1 MALLCIWLASLAK
14 EIGITIVSFSY
25 PYFGFLEKPSNPYR
39 QTQAGLLIIE
49 VQDMKVSLNITRF
62 SIQAAAMMGFD
73 VWVPARCNTTETDKN
88 QAATIQRGA
97 SKHSIW
103 LALRWLALLM
113 TALSYVKLRSWL
125 AVDQLVSIYR
135 RASPCF
141 QNLLHAYQSVT

>member
-14 EIGITIVSFSY
+14 EIGITIVSLSY
-25 PYFGFLEKPSNPYR
+25 PYSGFFKKPSNPYR
-39 QTQAGLLIIE
+39 QTQAGLIIE
-49 VQDMKVSLNITRF
+49 VQDMKVLLNITRF

-73 VWVPARCNTTETDKN
+73 VWFPSRCNTTETDKN

-135 RASPCF
+135 KASPYF
-141 QNLLHAYQSVT
+141 QSLLHAYQGVT